1 MTERQVKKYS
11 TSLAIREIQI
21 KTILRVHLIPVRIA
35 KINNMSD
42 SSCWCGYGA
51 REVSSIAG
59 GIVNLYTYYGNQY

>member
-42 SSCWCGYGA
+42 SSCW
-51 REVSSIAG
+51 
-59 GIVNLYTYYGNQY
+59 